1 MACRTCFPCIAR
13 VSRSKSTSEC
23 WREKGRKKKWLLY
36 RHLLGIDRLWNKCI
50 FVLEVQHH
58 FPKNFK
64 RDRSFWSPLME
75 KSCPG
80 KRVTLPSELTLGSVR
95 LLGVFMRK
103 NWPLFPSQQCSRM
116 FSLSSL
122 DRVDPASL
130 ASWSGEMLARLE
142 GWAHHTGSLAD
153 RLEPR
158 PLLWKGVY
166 QLILSGNFRS
176 CRQQF

>member
-1 MACRTCFPCIAR
+1 M
-13 VSRSKSTSEC
+13 SRA
-23 WREKGRKKKWLLY
+23 
-36 RHLLGIDRLWNKCI
+36 
-50 FVLEVQHH
+50 
-58 FPKNFK
+58 P
-64 RDRSFWSPLME
+64 SPLRSAGVKSAE
-75 KSCPG
+75 KKIGSCVDTYQVLTGCETSVFLFWKCNIIFLKISNVIDLFGPRWWRKAVPERG
-80 KRVTLPSELTLGSVR
+80 SPSHPSQLK
-95 LLGVFMRK
+95 GVFMRR

-122 DRVDPASL
+122 DRVDPASW

-142 GWAHHTGSLAD
+142 GWVHHTGSLED

-166 QLILSGNFRS
+166 QLILSGNFLS

>member
-1 MACRTCFPCIAR
+1 M
-13 VSRSKSTSEC
+13 SRAPSPLRSAGVKSA
-23 WREKGRKKKWLLY
+23 EKNWPLY
-36 RHLLGIDRLWNKCI
+36 RHLLSIDRLSNKCI

-64 RDRSFWSPLME
+64 RDRSVWSPLME
-75 KSCPG
+75 KSCPW
-80 KRVTLPSELTLGSVR
+80 KRVTLPSEPTLGSVYEEK
-95 LLGVFMRK
+95 LTTFPESTVFAHV
-103 NWPLFPSQQCSRM
+103 
-116 FSLSSL
+116 LSSL
-122 DRVDPASL
+122 DRVDPAIW

-142 GWAHHTGSLAD
+142 GRAHHTGSLAD